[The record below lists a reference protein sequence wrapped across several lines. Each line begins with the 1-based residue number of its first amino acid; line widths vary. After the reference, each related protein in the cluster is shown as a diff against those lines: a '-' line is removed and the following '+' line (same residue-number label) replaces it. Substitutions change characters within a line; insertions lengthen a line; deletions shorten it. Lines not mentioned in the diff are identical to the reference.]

1 MAPESGCQAEN
12 VRALLTGGGT
22 GGHVY
27 PALSIVDALTDEE
40 RARTTVAWVGRS
52 GGVEEHIAHR
62 EGIPF
67 HALAM
72 GPIVGA
78 NPLTLVKSLF
88 QQARGVLQGRRLIRS
103 WGPNV
108 VLATGGYV
116 SVPLVLAARL
126 EGVPS
131 LLYLPD
137 MQPGL
142 AVKRLAPYVS
152 VLAVTLERVAD
163 CFSRKVLVSGYPVR
177 GEILAMERQEA
188 RQELSLTQDRPL
200 LLVMG
205 GSLGAHSINEA
216 VWASLSQWLSLAD
229 VLHITGPR
237 DLEKARQTGEGLDP
251 DVRDAYRPVAYLNKE
266 MPAALVAADLVVARA
281 GASTLGEFPAAG
293 LPAILVPYPH
303 AGEHQLGNARFL
315 ADAGAGIVLRDGDLL
330 ARLGDTVCD
339 LLDDG
344 ERLEAMSQAS
354 SHLARPDAARH
365 LADVLLELANGE
377 EQRKAAGLPRGAQAK
392 W

>member
-1 MAPESGCQAEN
+1 MAPESGRQGHS

-27 PALSIVDALTDEE
+27 PALSIVSALTAEE
-40 RARTTVAWVGRS
+40 RARTTLAWVGRS

-88 QQARGVLQGRRLIRS
+88 RQARGVLQGRRLIRS
-103 WGPNV
+103 WRPDV

-163 CFSRKVLVSGYPVR
+163 CFPRDVLVSGYPVR
-177 GEILAMERQEA
+177 GDILSMDKQKA
-188 RQELSLTQDRPL
+188 RQALSQSQDRPL

-205 GSLGAHSINEA
+205 GSLGAHSINQA
-216 VWASLSQWLSLAD
+216 VWTSLPRWLPLAD

-237 DLEKARQTGEGLDP
+237 DLEEARQSAENLNAGS
-251 DVRDAYRPVAYLNKE
+251 RDAYHPVAYLNQE

-281 GASTLGEFPAAG
+281 GAATLGEFPAAG

-303 AGEHQLGNARFL
+303 AGEHQLGNAEFL
-315 ADAGAGIVLRDGDLL
+315 ADAGAGLVLRDGDLL
-330 ARLGDTVCD
+330 QQLGDTVCD
-339 LLDDG
+339 LLDDDT
-344 ERLEAMSQAS
+344 RLATMSEAS
-354 SHLARPDAARH
+354 SRLARPDAARL
-365 LADVLLELANGE
+365 LADAMLALAHG
-377 EQRKAAGLPRGAQAK
+377 AGQHKVAPSAPEGAD
-392 W
+392 

>member
-1 MAPESGCQAEN
+1 MASVGGWMAPESARIAKG

-27 PALSIVDALTDEE
+27 PALSIMGALTDEE
-40 RARTTVAWVGRS
+40 RARTVLAWVGRR

-78 NPLTLVKSLF
+78 NPLTLFKSLF

-103 WGPNV
+103 WRPDV

-126 EGVPS
+126 EGIPS

-152 VLAVTLERVAD
+152 VLAVTLECVAEHFARD
-163 CFSRKVLVSGYPVR
+163 VLVSGYPVR
-177 GEILAMERQEA
+177 GEILAMDRQTA
-188 RQELSLTQDRPL
+188 RQALGLAAERPV

-205 GSLGAHSINEA
+205 GSLGAHSINQA
-216 VWASLSQWLSLAD
+216 VWESLPRWLPKAN

-237 DLEKARQTGEGLDP
+237 DLEAARELAGALD
-251 DVRDAYRPVAYLNKE
+251 RIGRAAYRPVAYLNQE

-281 GASTLGEFPAAG
+281 GAATLGEFPAAG

-330 ARLGDTVCD
+330 AQLGDSVCD
-339 LLDDG
+339 LLVDA

-354 SHLARPDAARH
+354 LHLARPDAARR
-365 LADVLLELANGE
+365 LADRMLELA
-377 EQRKAAGLPRGAQAK
+377 RGTQHVA
-392 W
+392 